1 MRTAG
6 SWEHA
11 LALNAITTSV
21 AQDYGEFSSLPAAP
35 PALLLASAAGFQCSS
50 QDESGAKTTP

>member
-6 SWEHA
+6 SWEHT
-11 LALNAITTSV
+11 LALNAITTSA

-35 PALLLASAAGFQCSS
+35 LALLLASAAGSEC
-50 QDESGAKTTP
+50 